1 VGATIGSVF
10 ASVSHVS
17 PYAVGADIG
26 CGMIAAPIDGLTVG
40 KLKETWKRE
49 IQQKIK
55 TAIPTGHDARV
66 KAHAK
71 ADRIIRNLGKCT
83 NYLKNEIS
91 DITKKQVR
99 IIELNAH
106 LCHSF

>member
-1 VGATIGSVF
+1 MGATIGSVF